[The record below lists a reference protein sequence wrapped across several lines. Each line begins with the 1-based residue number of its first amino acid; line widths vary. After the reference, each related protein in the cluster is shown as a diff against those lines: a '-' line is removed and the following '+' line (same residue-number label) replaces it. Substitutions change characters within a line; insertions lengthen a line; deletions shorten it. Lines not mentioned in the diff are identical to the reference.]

1 MSISMHP
8 KKRLELIIE
17 KPAYR
22 RASRILEEAGATGY
36 TAFSASAGYGGGVRW
51 QRGTDISAT
60 RDMIMIVSIMD
71 AEIVERA
78 IEKLESLVGMHIG
91 ILSLSDVSVIREANF

>member
-1 MSISMHP
+1 MHP

-22 RASRILEEAGATGY
+22 RATRILEEAGVTGY
-36 TAFSASAGYGGGVRW
+36 TSFSAMGGFGNDMRW

-60 RDMIMIVSIMD
+60 RDMVMIISVMD
-71 AEIVERA
+71 EEIIERA
-78 IEKLESLVGMHIG
+78 IANLEKLVGTHIG
-91 ILSLSDVSVIREANF
+91 ILSLTDVTVIRDANF